1 MKHCKTFLTALLCLV
16 LIGALALPTAAANVT
31 YSGNAGK
38 IVFTPGSEQ
47 SPTDLFTNF
56 KDVMPGDTLTQS
68 ITVRNDADNNVKV
81 KIYMR
86 SLGAQKDAA
95 SQDFLSKLFLRVE
108 KSADNA
114 MPYMFDASAEQSAQL
129 TDWVLLGTLY
139 SGGEVDLTV
148 SLDVPTTLDNT
159 YKQQIGYLDWE
170 FMVEELPA
178 ESSDPTAPETGDTT
192 TLWPWLVAMLIA
204 IAVMILTFRKQTKD
218 EDQRR

>member
-1 MKHCKTFLTALLCLV
+1 MVLV
-16 LIGALALPTAAANVT
+16 CVTLIAVLALPAAAANVT

-38 IVFTPGSEQ
+38 IVFSPGSDH

-56 KDVMPGDTLTQS
+56 KDVMPGDTLTQD
-68 ITVRNDADNNVKV
+68 ITVRNDADNKVKV

-86 SLGAQKDAA
+86 SLGAHDDAM
-95 SQDFLSKLFLRVE
+95 SQDLLSQMFLRVK
-108 KSADNA
+108 KSEDNA

-139 SGGEVDLTV
+139 SGGEVNLTV
-148 SLDVPTTLDNT
+148 TLDVPTALDNT

-170 FMVEELPA
+170 FMIEELPV
-178 ESSDPTAPETGDTT
+178 EPDDPTAPETGDTLK
-192 TLWPWLVAMLIA
+192 LWPWLVIILTA

-218 EDQRR
+218 DDRHK

>member
-1 MKHCKTFLTALLCLV
+1 MKYGKILSSALLCLA
-16 LIGALALPTAAANVT
+16 LIGALVLPSAAANVT
-31 YSGNAGK
+31 YSGNAGE
-38 IVFTPGSEQ
+38 IVFSPGSEQ

-86 SLGAQKDAA
+86 SLGAQKDAV

-170 FMVEELPA
+170 FMIEELPV
-178 ESSDPTAPETGDTT
+178 EPGDPTAPETGDTT
-192 TLWPWLVAMLIA
+192 TLWPWLLFMLLA
-204 IAVMILTFRKQTKD
+204 ITVMILTFRKQAKD
-218 EDQRR
+218 DDRYK